1 MKKFKSKY
9 LLIAGSLLLLMSMTG
24 CKNPTDADGNIKLIT
39 TSSTFAE
46 VFKEDSWFQGLF
58 VYPMSQAMNYLAPIL
73 GAVGAIAIVTAVVQ
87 LIVFLLTRK
96 STIASQRMQL
106 IQPEMQKIQK
116 KYEGK
121 KDEVSQMKMAQEM
134 QALYK
139 KYDINPL
146 SSFSMFLQLPIIFA
160 IFLAVQRCDA
170 IVHGTF
176 LGLSLEQS
184 PWNGMKEGQWLYIV
198 LFVIMMIAQLS
209 SMMLPQWIAKQKA
222 MKSGKKAP
230 EKNPMMSSMYMSMGL
245 ILIISIMWPTAMIV
259 YWIVSSLVNIIKTLA
274 IQALYL
280 DKDPVSGKKGK

>member
-1 MKKFKSKY
+1 MKKYKSKF
-9 LLIAGSLLLLMSMTG
+9 LLVVGAILMLMSMTG
-24 CKNPTDADGNIKLIT
+24 CKNPTDAEGNVKLIT
-39 TSSTFAE
+39 TASTFGE
-46 VFKEDSWFQGLF
+46 VFKEDNWFQGLF
-58 VYPMSQAMNYLAPIL
+58 VYPMSQAMNYLAPII
-73 GAVGAIAIVTAVVQ
+73 GAVGAIAVVTALVQ

-146 SSFSMFLQLPIIFA
+146 SSFSMLLQLPIIFA

-170 IVHGTF
+170 IVHGSF

-198 LFVIMMIAQLS
+198 LFGVMIVAQMA
-209 SMMLPQWIAKQKA
+209 SMMLPQWLAKQKA
-222 MKSGKKAP
+222 MKAGKKAP
-230 EKNPMMSSMYMSMGL
+230 DKNPMMSSMYMSMGL
-245 ILIISIMWPTAMIV
+245 ILLISIMWPTAMVV
-259 YWIVSSLVNIIKTLA
+259 YWIVSSLVNIIKTLS
-274 IQALYL
+274 IQMLYL
-280 DKDPVSGKKGK
+280 DKDPVGKKGK